1 MAPITHP
8 AVSIF
13 HPQVMTADDSMSD
26 DVFEMEEDTSAALS
40 TGLTPLMGQPTT
52 TPSPTGYRDY
62 KPPAEVLDNSY
73 GYSSRDYNDIRSSFK
88 RTKED
93 DSALTH
99 KVSFMEQEIHTYIYG
114 WWIFI
119 TYKYGLQ
126 QSLFRLENGFQPR
139 GKWICRL
146 WEWMCGGFARLRP
159 DFADHLNKTRLWNI
173 TYVCNALLLH
183 LPLLQGKVCHF
194 VGKTFYSSL
203 FIFNRIKRPYFLS
216 LPIIPFFQTNFH
228 PEHLFP
234 KPISTPSIPRSHLE
248 HISFQTPF
256 SQKNISLTRKYI
268 YIYIYIYI

>member
-99 KVSFMEQEIHTYIYG
+99 KVSFMEQEIHTHIWMMDFYYIQ
-114 WWIFI
+114 IRIATESFSI
-119 TYKYGLQ
+119 
-126 QSLFRLENGFQPR
+126 
-139 GKWICRL
+139 GKWIPTAWKMDLQIVRVNVRRICTIKA
-146 WEWMCGGFARLRP
+146 GFRRP
-159 DFADHLNKTRLWNI
+159 SK
-173 TYVCNALLLH
+173 
-183 LPLLQGKVCHF
+183 
-194 VGKTFYSSL
+194 
-203 FIFNRIKRPYFLS
+203 
-216 LPIIPFFQTNFH
+216 
-228 PEHLFP
+228 
-234 KPISTPSIPRSHLE
+234 
-248 HISFQTPF
+248 
-256 SQKNISLTRKYI
+256 
-268 YIYIYIYI
+268 